1 MKDPADQLWAYLHH
15 ELAPADKERFERAL
29 QNDSALRQT
38 LNECRDTHKQLK
50 GLQPILNSSTAPNR
64 RLEKKLLAEWEAEH
78 PEYAE
83 TSHGKPPSKILRFT
97 LPLAAVAAA
106 AAILLALP
114 APSIHWQRTLYGSAP
129 QLRGQPAV
137 PPHYT
142 RTELKQVSRELQ
154 DAINKA
160 GQPAA
165 HWSLKINL
173 QELADGALAVE
184 VSGHTAT
191 VSKVWNQNF
200 QGLEKFRQNIPRFG
214 KQIADDLAKQDHP

>member
-1 MKDPADQLWAYLHH
+1 
-15 ELAPADKERFERAL
+15 L

-38 LNECRDTHKQLK
+38 LNECRDTHKQLTS
-50 GLQPILNSSTAPNR
+50 LLPILNSSASPNR
-64 RLEKKLLAEWEAEH
+64 RLEKNLLAEWEDEY

-83 TSHGKPPSKILRFT
+83 TSHGKPQRKILRFT

-114 APSIHWQRTLYGSAP
+114 SPSIHWQRTLYGSAP
-129 QLRGQPAV
+129 QLRGRPAV

-142 RTELKQVSRELQ
+142 RTDLKQVSRELQ
-154 DAINKA
+154 DVINKA
-160 GQPAA
+160 SQQAER
-165 HWSLKINL
+165 WSLKISL

-184 VSGHTAT
+184 ISGHTPT

-200 QGLEKFRQNIPRFG
+200 QGLENFRQNIPKFG
-214 KQIADDLAKQDHP
+214 KQITDDLAKQEHP